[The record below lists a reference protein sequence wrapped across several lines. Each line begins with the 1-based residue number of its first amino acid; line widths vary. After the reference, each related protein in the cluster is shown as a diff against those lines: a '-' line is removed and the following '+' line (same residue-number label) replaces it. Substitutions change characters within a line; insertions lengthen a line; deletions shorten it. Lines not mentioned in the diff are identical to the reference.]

1 MRWIFFGLICLC
13 TRLAV
18 ASPSPYGSAS
28 RIVTA
33 PDNPQVAAVLA
44 GPHVWVTIDGGK
56 QWFITGRLAPEDRTV
71 ANDEAEPSSPRL
83 DSADGN
89 DESILPP
96 EPSVVPLLAVSNR
109 GDVAIWHPSDKALR
123 FCPIDSSCL
132 TIDTET
138 RVSSII
144 FDELQSLWV
153 ARKNTIQR
161 LQKTRIVRIH
171 PIRNTTQL
179 LRHPL
184 SGDILAVTPNAIH
197 AFSVTDSAPR
207 QLAILQNHATA
218 SVTADRILLLSSTDV
233 SELSGAGAI
242 RPICHP
248 APDATRLIR
257 ASTGSWM
264 KRHGYWFYVPRLP
277 DTASPCDT
285 RTRQL
290 MPGINDVTSDLN
302 GDIWLATSHGPVKW
316 HPPSPDSAARHF
328 AGCGRPPELHRMSP
342 AIPALNPE
350 HPLQYLLPTLKL
362 QGRFTK
368 SRPQHAV
375 LPESPRHQE
384 ASRQYSVGV
393 FLEWR
398 RESPS
403 PSERSARET
412 AADRNFEK
420 QRQLQSA
427 YHNARQRY
435 DTFCLD
441 AASSEDSLRMK
452 LGELEMQKWQLW
464 QRVILP

>member
-1 MRWIFFGLICLC
+1 MRWIFFGLIFLC

-33 PDNPQVAAVLA
+33 PDNPQVAALLA
-44 GPHVWVTIDGGK
+44 GPLVWVTIDGGK
-56 QWFITGRLAPEDRTV
+56 QWFISGRLAPEDRTV
-71 ANDEAEPSSPRL
+71 ANEEAEPSSPLL
-83 DSADGN
+83 DSAEEN
-89 DESILPP
+89 DESIPP
-96 EPSVVPLLAVSNR
+96 PATSVAPLLAVSNR
-109 GDVAIWHPSDKALR
+109 GDVAIWQPSDKALR

-132 TIDTET
+132 TIETET

-144 FDELQSLWV
+144 FDEMQTLWV

-161 LQKTRIVRIH
+161 LKDTRITHTH

-184 SGDILAVTPNAIH
+184 SGDILAVTPDAIH
-197 AFSVTDSAPR
+197 AFGITDSSPR
-207 QLAILQNHATA
+207 RLAVLQNHTVA
-218 SVTADRILLLSSTDV
+218 SVTADRILLLSSTEV
-233 SELSGAGAI
+233 SELSGTGEI
-242 RPICHP
+242 LPFCHP
-248 APDATRLIR
+248 APDATHLIR

-264 KRHGYWFYVPRLP
+264 KRHGYWFYIPRPP

-285 RTRQL
+285 RMRQL

-316 HPPSPDSAARHF
+316 HPPSPDSSALHF
-328 AGCGRPPELHRMSP
+328 AGCRRPPEFRRVSP
-342 AIPALNPE
+342 AIPAINKK

-362 QGRFTK
+362 QGRFAK
-368 SRPQHAV
+368 SRLQYAA

-384 ASRQYSVGV
+384 ATRQYSVGV
-393 FLEWR
+393 FLEWH

-403 PSERSARET
+403 PGERSARET

-427 YHNARQRY
+427 YRNARQRY
-435 DTFCLD
+435 YAFCRD
-441 AASSEDSLRMK
+441 AGSSEDSLRMK